1 MTLPRDPDAARAR
14 ARAARDKLM
23 GTVGTIQ
30 ERLKPRNIAQEAMEN
45 AKQSVSTIAREGTE
59 AVRERPW
66 LAAAVTSGIGLVLA
80 RGWIIDIF
88 RKGKHETD
96 GPKKGSDPKDS
107 NAEG

>member
-1 MTLPRDPDAARAR
+1 MTVPRDPDAARAR

-23 GTVGTIQ
+23 ATVGTIQ
-30 ERLKPRNIAQEAMEN
+30 ERLKPRNIAHEAMDN
-45 AKQSVSTIAREGTE
+45 ARQTVTTIAREGTE

-88 RKGKHETD
+88 RKGKDETD
-96 GPKKGSDPKDS
+96 GPSKGSRKTDS
-107 NAEG
+107 TEG

>member
-1 MTLPRDPDAARAR
+1 MTVPRDPDAARAR

-23 GTVGTIQ
+23 TTVGTVQ

-59 AVRERPW
+59 AVRQRPW

-88 RKGKHETD
+88 RKGKQETA
-96 GPKKGSDPKDS
+96 GPPKGSASQDS

>member
-1 MTLPRDPDAARAR
+1 MTVPRDPDAARAR

-23 GTVGTIQ
+23 TTLGTVQ

-45 AKQSVSTIAREGTE
+45 AKQSVTSIAREGTQ
-59 AVRERPW
+59 AVRTRPW

-80 RGWIIDIF
+80 RGWIVDIF

-96 GPKKGSDPKDS
+96 GPAKGSTSKDRT
-107 NAEG
+107 EG

>member
-45 AKQSVSTIAREGTE
+45 AKQSVTIIAREGTE

-88 RKGKHETD
+88 RKGKHDTAE
-96 GPKKGSDPKDS
+96 PKKTSDPKDS

>member
-1 MTLPRDPDAARAR
+1 MTVPRDPDAARAR

-23 GTVGTIQ
+23 ATVGTLQ

-45 AKQSVSTIAREGTE
+45 AKHSVTTIAREGTE

-80 RGWIIDIF
+80 RGWIVDIF
-88 RKGKHETD
+88 RKGKHATD
-96 GPKKGSDPKDS
+96 GPEKGSAPKDRT
-107 NAEG
+107 EG

>member
-1 MTLPRDPDAARAR
+1 MTVARDPDAARAR

-45 AKQSVSTIAREGTE
+45 ARQSVSSIAREGTE

-88 RKGKHETD
+88 RKGKDETA
-96 GPKKGSDPKDS
+96 GPRKGSASQDS
-107 NAEG
+107 TEG